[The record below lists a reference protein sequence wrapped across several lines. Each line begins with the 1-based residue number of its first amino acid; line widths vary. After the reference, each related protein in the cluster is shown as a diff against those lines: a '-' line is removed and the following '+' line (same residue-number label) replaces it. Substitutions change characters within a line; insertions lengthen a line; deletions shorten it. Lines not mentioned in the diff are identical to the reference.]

1 MQDDHIQTEMTYCIA
16 FPEVVES
23 ALKVEIHFFLCLG
36 TRGKNVFLEVTSN
49 IDKT

>member
-1 MQDDHIQTEMTYCIA
+1 MQDDPTRQRWTYCIA

-36 TRGKNVFLEVTSN
+36 TRGKNVFLEVTRK